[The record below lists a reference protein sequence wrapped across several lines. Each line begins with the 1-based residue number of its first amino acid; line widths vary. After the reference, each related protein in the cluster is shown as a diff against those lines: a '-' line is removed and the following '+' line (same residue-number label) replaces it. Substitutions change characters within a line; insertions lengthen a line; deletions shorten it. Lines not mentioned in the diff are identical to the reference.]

1 MPLILAGVM
10 LSSVVVPL
18 AARSLEWIS
27 PSRPRAAQTQSSPS
41 EDAAVFIGTPP
52 CPVYLYEC
60 TTQLSFSG
68 HNRTR
73 GARPDSVP
81 YPSPY
86 VRPPRQTGSV
96 ACTMPS
102 LTRCVGSQLWSYSLT
117 SSWETVRAAILRAA
131 AVQEGSGETGRV
143 ASPFVYDVVVA
154 WATTTPQTE
163 TRGPT
168 RDAGS
173 YTEAAP
179 VETHSTR
186 PRRNAV
192 CSEDTDDTLT
202 GAGAGYDTYHS
213 HAELTAGDRRVLRHA
228 AREEMLAR
236 EQASSDFISSF
247 CEHDE
252 RDMSPVD
259 YAGNDDRV
267 SRTARSSTFSVNDR
281 TPRASVYDDC
291 FALERSE
298 PATPSMSPRA
308 PAFEFKQ
315 CDLSVAGKLHAAT
328 DSVPMVE
335 QYLQLRGNQPSPH
348 APNLQQFHSSG
359 RAAVRLTA

>member
-1 MPLILAGVM
+1 
-10 LSSVVVPL
+10 
-18 AARSLEWIS
+18 
-27 PSRPRAAQTQSSPS
+27 
-41 EDAAVFIGTPP
+41 
-52 CPVYLYEC
+52 
-60 TTQLSFSG
+60 
-68 HNRTR
+68 
-73 GARPDSVP
+73 
-81 YPSPY
+81 
-86 VRPPRQTGSV
+86 
-96 ACTMPS
+96 
-102 LTRCVGSQLWSYSLT
+102 
-117 SSWETVRAAILRAA
+117 
-131 AVQEGSGETGRV
+131 
-143 ASPFVYDVVVA
+143 VYDVVVA

-315 CDLSVAGKLHAAT
+315 CDL
-328 DSVPMVE
+328 
-335 QYLQLRGNQPSPH
+335 
-348 APNLQQFHSSG
+348 PNPNPNPNPGVG
-359 RAAVRLTA
+359 R